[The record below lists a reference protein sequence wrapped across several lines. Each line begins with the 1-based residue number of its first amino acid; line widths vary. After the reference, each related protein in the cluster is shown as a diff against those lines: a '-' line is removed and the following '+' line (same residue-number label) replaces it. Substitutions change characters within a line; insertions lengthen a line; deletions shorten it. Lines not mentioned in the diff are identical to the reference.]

1 MEAGEPAVAYAKQ
14 KYSIEEY
21 LEYENASE
29 EKHEYYQ
36 GEIFAMSGNK
46 MPHVLVCRN
55 VYFALGFKLKGKSCQ
70 PFNSDMRVHIPKN
83 SLFTYPD
90 ISIFCGEPE
99 SLNNDQFNFLNP
111 IALIEILSDS
121 TRQYNRNEKFRL
133 YRDIPSLR
141 EYVLIEPEIIL
152 VDVYRLNAQ
161 GFWDLQQCTK
171 LDEALEL
178 QSIGESI
185 SLADIYE
192 GTKVVK
198 SQ

>member
-1 MEAGEPAVAYAKQ
+1 MEARGPAIAYGKQ
-14 KYSIEEY
+14 KYTVEEY

-46 MPHVLVCRN
+46 LPHILVYSN
-55 VYFALGFKLKGKSCQ
+55 VFGGLAHKLRGKSCK
-70 PFNSDMRVHIPKN
+70 PFDSNARIPIPGN
-83 SLFTYPD
+83 ILFTYPD
-90 ISIFCGEPE
+90 ISIFCGEIE
-99 SLNNDQFNFLNP
+99 SRNNDQINFLNP
-111 IALIEILSDS
+111 TALIEILSDS

-141 EYVLIEPEIIL
+141 EYILIEPEIIL
-152 VDVYRLNAQ
+152 VDVYRLNGQ
-161 GFWDLQQCTK
+161 GFWDLQQYTN

-178 QSIGESI
+178 NSIGESI

-192 GTKVVK
+192 GTKVLK
-198 SQ
+198 